1 MNEWT
6 KEQLEEMFGDD
17 VIEKLAFLAGCTKH
31 RLANDPEIP
40 DGWIVTMDRV
50 PKNGAPVFF
59 CPCAQNQIAIQSLKD
74 RPEDIPGWKTMMN
87 LAQVTCKLQIAEHF
101 GVDL

>member
-40 DGWIVTMDRV
+40 DGWIVPDDV
-50 PKNGAPVFF
+50 
-59 CPCAQNQIAIQSLKD
+59 LKKFAELII
-74 RPEDIPGWKTMMN
+74 RECIM
-87 LAQVTCKLQIAEHF
+87 LQYRRGVEGFGVLEERMLKEHF
-101 GVDL
+101 GVE